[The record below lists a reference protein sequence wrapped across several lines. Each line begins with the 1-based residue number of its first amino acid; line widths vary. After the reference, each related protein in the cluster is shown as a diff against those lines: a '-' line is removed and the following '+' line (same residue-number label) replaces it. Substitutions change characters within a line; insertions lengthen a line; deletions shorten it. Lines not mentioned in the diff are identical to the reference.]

1 MNSAKLLAILMGLA
15 QAVEAA
21 APNLLTYQGRPK
33 ESGSPVTGTRPVNIY
48 LCDSETS
55 GSCTATGEQA
65 VAVTNA
71 H

>member
-55 GSCTATGEQA
+55 GS
-65 VAVTNA
+65 
-71 H
+71 